1 MLLASVSSQIKY
13 FVLAA
18 LLFAL
23 AGCTT
28 YGETVQTVLD
38 DARAGHYAAAD
49 EIAQQSLSPVGKDQ
63 LLYYLERGMIA
74 HLDGRYQDSNTLLEQ
89 AYFIADSQ
97 YQTEL
102 KDWLTTAMT
111 HPGNATYKGQLY
123 ERSFLHY
130 TKMLNYLMLAQQS
143 DSTIDQAKLLD
154 GARVENR
161 RIQLL
166 LDSNVLKTGDY
177 DDAKNDQEKLFTQFG
192 KIFRELNGE
201 LYDPADLVF
210 RDQAFAHYMMGA
222 MYEQYG
228 ELDNARISYQRA
240 AELYEKG
247 YTQQYKLDPEM
258 TRQAWRDTVRVMQK
272 AGGYQDRWPQLVK
285 TKALL
290 TEGESNQLYQKDQA
304 ELLVVQHVDLS
315 PQRKVLNM
323 HLMIN
328 ERSRQIVVRPV
339 PIGSRQEQREQA
351 AWFYILYADKG
362 IYNLVRDFSDGSI
375 LNSEGLLF
383 NSRATTLAPVWSL
396 VEETGLNQILGNGG
410 VRVAVPYYPIPYEP
424 MKTVALNLS
433 TATTGQ
439 STEQQKSYPMIKADS
454 VAMLGLLQQVIEAQ
468 NDLNNAMA
476 RETLRNMLT
485 MKALKDLGGL
495 GILGS
500 KLITASTTNADTRSW
515 LLLPHHIRIQRLQ
528 LPAGTHQL
536 VLSSESQDGQKVEQT
551 ETVTLAAGE
560 LKILSIRTFIPAL
573 PTKKQ

>member
-38 DARAGHYAAAD
+38 DARAGNYAVAD
-49 EIAQQSLSPVGKDQ
+49 EIAQQSLSPIGKDQ

-102 KDWLTTAMT
+102 KDWLATAMT
-111 HPGNATYKGQLY
+111 HPGNAAYKGQLY

-143 DSTIDQAKLLD
+143 DNAIDQAKLLD

-247 YTQQYKLDPEM
+247 YAQQYKLDPEM

-290 TEGESNQLYQKDQA
+290 KEGEPEQLYQKDQA

-396 VEETGLNQILGNGG
+396 VEETGLDQILGNGG

-424 MKTVALNLS
+424 MKTVELNLS
-433 TATTGQ
+433 TTT
-439 STEQQKSYPMIKADS
+439 TDKTTAQQKSYPMIKADS
-454 VAMLGLLQQVIEAQ
+454 VAMLGLLQQVIDAQ

-536 VLSSESQDGQKVEQT
+536 VLSSESQDGQTVQQT

-560 LKILSIRTFIPAL
+560 LKILNLRTFVPAP